1 MELFQGRED
10 EKQWYQ
16 GGKNVFRE
24 FGEISNEDR
33 SLKEK
38 IVVMKNGDNDCDY

>member
-1 MELFQGRED
+1 MKLFQGRED

-16 GGKNVFRE
+16 GGKNILRE

-33 SLKEK
+33 SLKK
-38 IVVMKNGDNDCDY
+38 MVVMKSGANDFDY